1 MIIVGFKVAS
11 NEHKILLIK
20 SVTLH
25 QKKIED
31 PTIKTIRKLLRLTES
46 QCIAYNQE
54 NNSRVINRCHKTSI
68 TRISTI
74 DFGD

>member
-11 NEHKILLIK
+11 NEHKVLLIK
-20 SVTLH
+20 MIYFTSEKNWGSDY
-25 QKKIED
+25 KKI
-31 PTIKTIRKLLRLTES
+31 RKLRLTETG
-46 QCIAYNQE
+46 CIAYNQE

-68 TRISTI
+68 TRKYNI